1 MSELREILER
11 LLERRDLSEAEA
23 GGLLVALT
31 DATVAPAMSGALL
44 AALRSKG
51 ITPDEVRGFA
61 GAMRELARRPELP
74 PAAGH
79 RHRRHRRRCVGQ
91 LQSVDG
97 RGTARGRHGRARR
110 QARQSLGFEPLRQ
123 RGPARG
129 ARAPLAARRARRGEC
144 LAATGFTF
152 LFAPHYHPAMK
163 EVAPVRRALGVRTV
177 FNLLGPLTNPAE
189 PPFSLI
195 GAYSAAAAKLMADTL
210 AGMPIERVFVIHGEP
225 GWDEATP
232 VGPFELYD
240 VRPGRV
246 VREVRDPREFGIG
259 RCSAA
264 DLAGGDAE
272 HNAVGL
278 RAVFEGRDRGPHRD
292 AVVLNAALALEVA
305 GAVPSAAAGVQAA
318 HAAIDR
324 GDAQRLLERI
334 AAFGRARSVRHGP
347 LITVRTHGP
356 EMGLLSDMLDTSL
369 RRVAEARERVP
380 EAALRAAMLGSTAT
394 AAVAARSTRL
404 RRHRGTEAALAVARR
419 PFGRDRGSGAP
430 TRGLCRR
437 WRGGLLDPDRADS
450 LRWRPRAPAP
460 RRGDAAALRHSGD
473 AQGFPR
479 RPVPGARG
487 SRPRRVGR
495 AADRA
500 HGAARAAGRDARLRR
515 RARVVRAARG
525 LRCRGPRGRRG
536 HRPGARRPRRAGA
549 DGPQLPRPRDA
560 RDRFRA
566 VRDTARSH
574 ARDWPCVAESGVQAP
589 RMPRESRRSATGSR
603 SSAPR

>member
-61 GAMRELARRPELP
+61 GAMRGLARRPELP
-74 PAAGH
+74 PGPPAIDIVGTGGDASGSFNLSTGAALLVAAMGVRVVKH
-79 RHRRHRRRCVGQ
+79 GNR
-91 LQSVDG
+91 SVSSRSGSADLLE
-97 RGTARGRHGRARR
+97 A
-110 QARQSLGFEPLRQ
+110 LGLGLPLDEH
-123 RGPARG
+123 
-129 ARAPLAARRARRGEC
+129 AAGEC

-195 GAYSAAAAKLMADTL
+195 GAYSAAAAKLMAETL

-246 VREVRDPREFGIG
+246 VREVRDAREFGIG

-292 AVVLNAALALEVA
+292 AVVLNAALALEVT

-318 HAAIDR
+318 YEAIDR
-324 GDAQRLLERI
+324 GDAQRLLDRI
-334 AAFGRARSVRHGP
+334 AAFGRRAKG
-347 LITVRTHGP
+347 G
-356 EMGLLSDMLDTSL
+356 TS
-369 RRVAEARERVP
+369 
-380 EAALRAAMLGSTAT
+380 
-394 AAVAARSTRL
+394 
-404 RRHRGTEAALAVARR
+404 
-419 PFGRDRGSGAP
+419 
-430 TRGLCRR
+430 
-437 WRGGLLDPDRADS
+437 
-450 LRWRPRAPAP
+450 
-460 RRGDAAALRHSGD
+460 
-473 AQGFPR
+473 
-479 RPVPGARG
+479 
-487 SRPRRVGR
+487 
-495 AADRA
+495 
-500 HGAARAAGRDARLRR
+500 
-515 RARVVRAARG
+515 
-525 LRCRGPRGRRG
+525 
-536 HRPGARRPRRAGA
+536 
-549 DGPQLPRPRDA
+549 GPQPTAHNPRP
-560 RDRFRA
+560 
-566 VRDTARSH
+566 
-574 ARDWPCVAESGVQAP
+574 
-589 RMPRESRRSATGSR
+589 
-603 SSAPR
+603 